1 MRMRAEA
8 LLARWREAERRHAQA
23 PPGTKEWE
31 QSRRDVVDERRRYQ
45 EAVDEITSSNTSQ
58 PMPIPQPVD

>member
-23 PPGTKEWE
+23 PPGTQEWE
-31 QSRRDVVDERRRYQ
+31 QSCRDVVDERRRYQ

>member
-23 PPGTKEWE
+23 PPGTQEWE

>member
-1 MRMRAEA
+1 MRERAEA

-23 PPGTKEWE
+23 PPGTPEWE

-58 PMPIPQPVD
+58 PMPITQPVD

>member
-23 PPGTKEWE
+23 PPGTPEWE